1 MPKFTLTNMVMIQDS
16 NTGKVL
22 VQNRIKKYPGIAFPG
37 GKVDRSESIYD
48 SAIREVKEE
57 TGYDVDNLVSCG
69 FIYWDSITGDKYF
82 TYFYKTSNYS
92 GVNIG
97 ETGEGKVFWIDP
109 TDLANMKLAP
119 NMDKYMKMFFGNYSE
134 CYCKG
139 LNNDEDEWEV
149 SFR

>member
-82 TYFYKTSNYS
+82 TYFYKTSHYS

-97 ETGEGKVFWIDP
+97 ETDEGKVFWVDP
-109 TDLANMKLAP
+109 TDLANMNLAP

-134 CYCKG
+134 CHCKC
-139 LNNDEDEWEV
+139 LDNDEYEWEV
-149 SFR
+149 TFR